1 MIGRRVDLIII
12 NKATSESYAYYIWLL
27 GAKIRKTF
35 KKEKKE
41 GKKSALAILHCKS
54 TLYHYFIHFNFNA
67 VREV

>member
-35 KKEKKE
+35 KKEKKQ
-41 GKKSALAILHCKS
+41 GKKVLLHYYTAKALFII
-54 TLYHYFIHFNFNA
+54 TLFTLTQISNL
-67 VREV
+67 V